1 MQRCE
6 GKPSCELK
14 DLIKFFEIPAVPDV
28 DFKHCI
34 QEKSLLFVQVGCM
47 LPNSTLVSQKKFGLL
62 MGCTGVF
69 IALFV
74 VNFIDYMDEDLENG
88 LLKWDLSTLTADDYT
103 IQFKIKRKFYEAY
116 KQKKKA
122 EWVEQSKLKNR
133 EYTSDAQSFKFWLQ
147 HEMEVKLKELPYFD
161 MNEENNFRIAVSTM
175 TFRNAKIIKLLRE
188 RGMTIKKN
196 NWEEQ

>member
-34 QEKSLLFVQVGCM
+34 QEKSLLFVQVGCL

-103 IQFKIKRKFYEAY
+103 I
-116 KQKKKA
+116 
-122 EWVEQSKLKNR
+122 
-133 EYTSDAQSFKFWLQ
+133 
-147 HEMEVKLKELPYFD
+147 
-161 MNEENNFRIAVSTM
+161 
-175 TFRNAKIIKLLRE
+175 
-188 RGMTIKKN
+188 
-196 NWEEQ
+196 